1 MENKP
6 RNAGSLIGG
15 AILIGLGLLALV
27 SEIFGRLDFWGTFW
41 PFIII
46 GVGGLFFA
54 GMFLGGKSAA
64 PLAIPGTIIAS
75 IGLMLFV
82 QNLTGHFESWA
93 YGWTVIVFSVGL
105 GIFIMGLWSGDTSQR
120 RGGTGVMRVGAILF
134 IIFGVFFEGLIF
146 RSFGF
151 SNFIVPVALILLGL
165 YLVIKRSG
173 LVSSRK
179 DESLTSTTE
188 ISEEK

>member
-6 RNAGSLIGG
+6 RNTGTLVGG

-41 PFIII
+41 PLIII

-54 GMFLGGKSAA
+54 GMVLGGKGTA
-64 PLAIPGTIIAS
+64 PLAIPGTIIAG
-75 IGLMLFV
+75 IGLMLFI

-105 GIFIMGLWSGDTSQR
+105 GIYIMGLWSGDPGPR
-120 RGGTGVMRVGAILF
+120 RGGMGVMRVGVILF

-151 SNFIVPVALILLGL
+151 SGYIFPVVLILLGL
-165 YLVIKRSG
+165 YLVLKRSG
-173 LVSSRK
+173 LFPSRK
-179 DESLTSTTE
+179 EESLASTD

>member
-1 MENKP
+1 MENKS
-6 RNAGSLIGG
+6 RNAGSLVGG
-15 AILIGLGLLALV
+15 AILIGLGLLALA

-46 GVGGLFFA
+46 GVGGIFFA
-54 GMFLGGKSAA
+54 GMVLGGKSTA
-64 PLAIPGTIIAS
+64 PLAIPGSIIGM

-82 QNLTGHFESWA
+82 QNLIGYYESWA

-105 GIFIMGLWSGDTSQR
+105 GIYIMGLWSGDAGQR
-120 RGGTGVMRVGAILF
+120 RGGAGVMRVGAILF
-134 IIFGVFFEGLIF
+134 IIFGAFFEGLIF

-151 SNFIVPVALILLGL
+151 SGYIFPVALILLGF
-165 YLVIKRSG
+165 YLVLKRSG
-173 LVSSRK
+173 LISPRK
-179 DESLTSTTE
+179 EESLASTD

>member
-1 MENKP
+1 MENKS

-15 AILIGLGLLALV
+15 AMLIGLGLLALV
-27 SEIFGRLDFWGTFW
+27 SEIFGRSNFWGTFW

-46 GVGGLFFA
+46 GVGGAFFA
-54 GMFLGGKSAA
+54 GMVLGGKSTAA
-64 PLAIPGTIIAS
+64 LAIPGTIITG
-75 IGLMLFV
+75 IGLMLFF
-82 QNLTGHFESWA
+82 QNLTGHFESWS

-105 GIFIMGLWSGDTSQR
+105 GIFIMGLWSGDASQR
-120 RGGTGVMRVGAILF
+120 RGGRDVMRVGATLF
-134 IIFGVFFEGLIF
+134 VIFAAFFEGLIF

-151 SNFIVPVALILLGL
+151 SEYILPAALIVLGL

-173 LVSSRK
+173 LFSSRK
-179 DESLTSTTE
+179 DESLISNK